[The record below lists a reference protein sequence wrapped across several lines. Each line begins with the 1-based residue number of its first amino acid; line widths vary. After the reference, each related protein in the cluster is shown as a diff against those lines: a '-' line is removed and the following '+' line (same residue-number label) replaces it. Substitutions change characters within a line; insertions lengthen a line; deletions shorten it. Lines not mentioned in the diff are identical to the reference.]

1 MHFRP
6 LRGVAADHRA
16 GEAAGE
22 RLQLV
27 AQCRRGGFD
36 EYRDLAEIDL
46 PAPREGLHRVEDPP
60 AGEPFGQGREGYAAR
75 RVGHRGSVGYGQ
87 PCGDLP
93 HGAVADGDEVQV
105 GPGEP
110 PRVVRP
116 LRAGECGHLA
126 APCGVAREEL
136 HEAQPVGRRHGPGE
150 GFRQVSAS
158 DDCDL
163 FHGCFVSA
171 SFIRSVSV
179 TLSSALRAASLSPS
193 SSRSICASSG
203 VAARSK
209 EVCPLRSTASRM
221 L

>member
-1 MHFRP
+1 MDKLTDTYT
-6 LRGVAADHRA
+6 LRGGVQIPCVGFGTWQVPDGETTVRSVVQAVEAGYRHIDTAAIYGNEA
-16 GEAAGE
+16 GVGEA
-22 RLQLV
+22 
-27 AQCRRGGFD
+27 
-36 EYRDLAEIDL
+36 I
-46 PAPREGLHRVEDPP
+46 
-60 AGEPFGQGREGYAAR
+60 
-75 RVGHRGSVGYGQ
+75 
-87 PCGDLP
+87 
-93 HGAVADGDEVQV
+93 
-105 GPGEP
+105 
-110 PRVVRP
+110 
-116 LRAGECGHLA
+116 RA
-126 APCGVAREEL
+126 CGVAREEL
-136 HEAQPVGRRHGPGE
+136 HEVQPVGRRHGPGE
-150 GFRQVSAS
+150 GFRQVPAS